1 MRVAGGCA
9 KRCERLEGVDVKN
22 HLGWWSHR
30 HRVPKMSHPF
40 WPMFDLRLAAPDLEL
55 RHLTE
60 ADLGSLAAI
69 LPEDAEQDPS
79 ATTYP
84 GLGRERNRGVVTH
97 QEYWRARGNWRP
109 EAWAL
114 SFGVFR
120 DGELLGYQGLEGD
133 DFATLR
139 TVDSSSFLAPD
150 ARGQGF
156 GKQMRAAV
164 LALAFGALGARFA
177 ITSAWSDNH
186 ASLGV
191 SRALGYVDNGVT
203 TDRRGETVAEMTHL
217 RLTREAWMTSGW
229 AERVGVVGV
238 DECLPF
244 FGLG

>member
-1 MRVAGGCA
+1 
-9 KRCERLEGVDVKN
+9 
-22 HLGWWSHR
+22 
-30 HRVPKMSHPF
+30 
-40 WPMFDLRLAAPDLEL
+40 
-55 RHLTE
+55 
-60 ADLGSLAAI
+60 
-69 LPEDAEQDPS
+69 EQDPS
-79 ATTYP
+79 STSYP
-84 GLGRERNRGVVTH
+84 GLGPDRSRGVVVH

-139 TVDSSSFLAPD
+139 TVDSSSFLAG
-150 ARGQGF
+150 AVRGQGL

-203 TDRRGETVAEMTHL
+203 AHRRGEVAGEMTHL
-217 RLTREAWMTSGW
+217 RLTREQWLTSGW
-229 AERVGVVGV
+229 AERVAIAGV
-238 DECLPF
+238 DDCMTF
-244 FGLG
+244 FGLD